1 MSKRGPII
9 IAEDDIDEREI
20 LIQAFNSMGVRN
32 EIKFFDH
39 GQLVLDYLS
48 NTTDKPFI
56 ILCDINLPVMNGIEL
71 REAIDQNE
79 ILRRKSIPFIFLTTY
94 SSPESVN
101 KAYEMTVQ
109 GFFIKE
115 NTIQAIVQSL
125 QCIVEYWSKCRHPNN
140 P

>member
-20 LIQAFNSMGVRN
+20 LLQAFNSIGVRN

-39 GQLVLDYLS
+39 GQLVLDYLN
-48 NTTDKPFI
+48 NTADKPFI
-56 ILCDINLPVMNGIEL
+56 ILCDINLPVMNGLEL
-71 REAIDQNE
+71 RQAIDKNE
-79 ILRRKSIPFIFLTTY
+79 YLRRKSIPFIFLTTY
-94 SSPESVN
+94 SNQESVN
-101 KAYEMTVQ
+101 KAYEMAVQ

-125 QCIVEYWSKCRHPNN
+125 RCILEYWTKCRHPNN
-140 P
+140 T